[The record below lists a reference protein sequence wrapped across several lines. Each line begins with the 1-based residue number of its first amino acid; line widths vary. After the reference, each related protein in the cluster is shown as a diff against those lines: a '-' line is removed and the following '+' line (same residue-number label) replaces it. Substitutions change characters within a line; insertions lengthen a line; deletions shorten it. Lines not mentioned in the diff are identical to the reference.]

1 MAVNTQKLRLS
12 SLDVNQLKQSFITYL
27 QSTSEFQNFNFNAS
41 GIASLLD
48 LLSYNTYYQSIMANF
63 LVNETFL
70 NTATKRE
77 NVVSRA
83 NELGYTP
90 ASKTASSASLQIT
103 VTNVTGD
110 PTTLV
115 LPAGTTF
122 TTSVGSSTFNFMT
135 LVPYSANVQVD
146 SQGNPFYQFTI
157 SVYEG
162 LLTQNTFTLQSDLS
176 IDILNMDIDTST
188 LRVYVTYNSITQ
200 EFYPPGNFL
209 TIQPTDRVFFI
220 TEGFNAYKITFGDNT
235 FGVQPTINSS
245 VQCTY
250 LVTSG
255 DVANGAQIFS
265 FASSISGS
273 PQANVTVS
281 TISGSAGGTA
291 VETINSIK
299 TNASNYFSTQNRAVT
314 STDFA
319 ALIKES
325 STNVKDVL
333 TWGGETNNPPY
344 FGKIVAC
351 VEPNYGDSLT
361 TNDKSNIR
369 TIIKGKSIPVMDI
382 VFVDPTYLYLVVN
395 STITYDS
402 SIITLSTYDL
412 QVLVQNTI
420 ASYVS
425 TNLSMFN
432 GKLRFSN
439 LSTSIDDADPS
450 IVSNITKLSLKYEYI
465 PTLYQNTS
473 LTFSFNNEIDNTNK
487 SYSLKST
494 LFNVAGNSNLV
505 WIEDDT
511 NGNLNLFFSK
521 GGVKTYAAYNIGTIN
536 YLTGA
541 VYISGLNVTAYQG
554 MSIDFVVVPASTD
567 LVSYN
572 TTIILANSND
582 ITVSTQV
589 SS

>member
-12 SLDVNQLKQSFITYL
+12 SLDVNQLKQDLITYL

-41 GIASLLD
+41 GISALLD

-63 LVNETFL
+63 NFNETFL

-90 ASKTASSASLQIT
+90 QSKTASSASLQVV

-110 PTTLV
+110 PSTLV
-115 LPAGTTF
+115 LPAGTIF
-122 TTSVGSSTFNFMT
+122 TTSVGGSTFNFMT

-146 SQGNPFYQFTI
+146 TLGVPFYQFTI

-162 LLTQNTFTLQSDLS
+162 LLTQNTYTLQSDLS
-176 IDILNMDIDTST
+176 VDILNMDIDVST

-200 EFYPPGNFL
+200 EYFPPGNFL
-209 TIQPTDRVFFI
+209 TIQSTDRVYFT

-235 FGVQPTINSS
+235 FGVQPSIGSS

-255 DVANGAQIFS
+255 DVANGALIFS
-265 FASSISGS
+265 FASSIAGS
-273 PQANVTVS
+273 PQANVTV
-281 TISGSAGGTA
+281 TTLLGSAGGA
-291 VETINSIK
+291 ALESINSIK
-299 TNASNYFSTQNRAVT
+299 VNAPNYYATQDRSVT
-314 STDFA
+314 AIDFA
-319 ALIKES
+319 SLIKSS

-361 TNDKSNIR
+361 TTDKSNIR
-369 TIIKGKSIPVMDI
+369 TIIKGKSLPVMDI

-395 STITYDS
+395 STVTFDS

-420 ASYVS
+420 ASYIS
-425 TNLSMFN
+425 SNLSMFN
-432 GKLRFSN
+432 GELRFSN
-439 LSTSIDDADPS
+439 LSTTIDNTDTS

-465 PTLYQNTS
+465 PTLYQNSS
-473 LTFSFNNEIDNTNK
+473 LSFSFNNAIDNSNK
-487 SYSLKST
+487 TYSLKST

-511 NGNLNLFFSK
+511 NGNLNMFYSK
-521 GGVKTYAAYNIGTIN
+521 NGVKTYAAYNIGTIN

-541 VYISGLNVTAYQG
+541 IYISSLNVTAYQG

-567 LVSYN
+567 LVSYS
-572 TTIILANSND
+572 TTIILANSSD
-582 ITVSTQV
+582 INVTTQV
-589 SS
+589 NS